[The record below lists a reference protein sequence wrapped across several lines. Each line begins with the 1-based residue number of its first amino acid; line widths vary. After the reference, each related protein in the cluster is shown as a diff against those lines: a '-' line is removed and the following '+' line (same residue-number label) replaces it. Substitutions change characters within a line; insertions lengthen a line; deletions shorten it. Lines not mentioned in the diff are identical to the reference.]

1 MEYSE
6 GQTKSSFTKLL
17 MMCSFQWTN
26 GHFCSICSIWHFIY
40 LLFIILINYHN
51 GMERRKNYKMYATQT
66 YADLYGRLTDWLWQK
81 IINIY
86 GLYIVHPSTHLSVR
100 LSDSGLC
107 RFLRRLFTIPFIHS
121 SIRPTNQ
128 PLHPSPPKI
137 SPGVS
142 LCHMKIER
150 ARWTLRKHDWHMQIT
165 NNSNKTQ
172 IINIIIKHHIHT
184 YNILAYKYIF
194 ICFHHCRSSCTV
206 GGIKRRT

>member
-1 MEYSE
+1 MWRSTPWTVRNQKNKKKTHTLLEYSE

-17 MMCSFQWTN
+17 MMCSFQWTI

-107 RFLRRLFTIPFIHS
+107 RFLRRLFTIPFIHY
-121 SIRPTNQ
+121 
-128 PLHPSPPKI
+128 HPSNQSATPPK
-137 SPGVS
+137 SSKNQSRSFSVS
-142 LCHMKIER
+142 HEN
-150 ARWTLRKHDWHMQIT
+150 WTSSLNTEETWLT
-165 NNSNKTQ
+165 YANNK
-172 IINIIIKHHIHT
+172 
-184 YNILAYKYIF
+184 
-194 ICFHHCRSSCTV
+194 
-206 GGIKRRT
+206 